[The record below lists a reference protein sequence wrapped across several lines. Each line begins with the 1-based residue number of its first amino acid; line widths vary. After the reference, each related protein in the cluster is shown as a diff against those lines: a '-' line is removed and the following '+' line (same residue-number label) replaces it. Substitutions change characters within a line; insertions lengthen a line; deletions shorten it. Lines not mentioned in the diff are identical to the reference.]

1 MRPAPSVECL
11 REAQHLTSQ
20 IDTINGRAI
29 ELENLI
35 RYIQAWVEVFRADS
49 DFATGRVEEIKRS
62 IASCE
67 SLVDRARSNTL
78 TVSDPIS
85 SPVIPLISATSNVSG
100 SAADPS
106 VAVRLNDLVSGLQA
120 ATREVINICEERQ
133 SETHEILVKSETLY
147 RSEKSNLEQW
157 EFLKNDLIRKESAF
171 LAFSAIISGAA
182 ADYRCTISK
191 LEERIG
197 VLLSAATASI

>member
-1 MRPAPSVECL
+1 MRPAPSVDCL
-11 REAQHLTSQ
+11 SEAHHLTSQ
-20 IDTINGRAI
+20 IDIINGRAI

-35 RYIQAWVEVFRADS
+35 RYIQAWVEVFRADI
-49 DFATGRVEEIKRS
+49 DFAAGRVEEIKRS

-67 SLVDRARSNTL
+67 SLVDRARLNTL
-78 TVSDPIS
+78 TVSDPIP

-106 VAVRLNDLVSGLQA
+106 VAVRLNELVSGLQA

>member
-1 MRPAPSVECL
+1 MRPAPSVDCL
-11 REAQHLTSQ
+11 REAHHLTSQ
-20 IDTINGRAI
+20 IDIINGRAI

-35 RYIQAWVEVFRADS
+35 RYIQAWVEVFRADI
-49 DFATGRVEEIKRS
+49 DFAAGRVEEIKRS

-67 SLVDRARSNTL
+67 SLVDRARLNTL
-78 TVSDPIS
+78 TVSDPIP

-106 VAVRLNDLVSGLQA
+106 VAMRLNNLVSGLQA
-120 ATREVINICEERQ
+120 ATREVTNICEERQ

-157 EFLKNDLIRKESAF
+157 EFLMNDLIRKESAF
-171 LAFSAIISGAA
+171 SAFSAIISGAA

>member
-1 MRPAPSVECL
+1 M
-11 REAQHLTSQ
+11 
-20 IDTINGRAI
+20 
-29 ELENLI
+29 
-35 RYIQAWVEVFRADS
+35 
-49 DFATGRVEEIKRS
+49 FAAGRVEEIKRS

-67 SLVDRARSNTL
+67 SLVDRARLNTL
-78 TVSDPIS
+78 TVSDPIP

-106 VAVRLNDLVSGLQA
+106 VAMRLNNLVSGLQA
-120 ATREVINICEERQ
+120 ATREVTNICEERQ
-133 SETHEILVKSETLY
+133 SESHEILVKSETLY
-147 RSEKSNLEQW
+147 RSEKFNLEQW

-197 VLLSAATASI
+197 VLLSAATAS

>member
-1 MRPAPSVECL
+1 M
-11 REAQHLTSQ
+11 
-20 IDTINGRAI
+20 
-29 ELENLI
+29 
-35 RYIQAWVEVFRADS
+35 
-49 DFATGRVEEIKRS
+49 
-62 IASCE
+62 
-67 SLVDRARSNTL
+67 
-78 TVSDPIS
+78 
-85 SPVIPLISATSNVSG
+85 IPLISATSNVSG

-106 VAVRLNDLVSGLQA
+106 VAVRLNELVSGLQA

-191 LEERIG
+191 FRRADRCLVIRCYRILVSLG
-197 VLLSAATASI
+197 

>member
-1 MRPAPSVECL
+1 MRPAPSVDCL
-11 REAQHLTSQ
+11 SEANHLTTQ
-20 IDTINGRAI
+20 IDIINGRAT

-35 RYIQAWVEVFRADS
+35 RYIQAWVEVFRADIV
-49 DFATGRVEEIKRS
+49 FADGRVEEIKRS
-62 IASCE
+62 IASCK
-67 SLVDRARSNTL
+67 SLVDRARINTL
-78 TVSDPIS
+78 TISDPNS
-85 SPVIPLISATSNVSG
+85 SLVLPLVSETANVSG
-100 SAADPS
+100 EAADPS
-106 VAVRLNDLVSGLQA
+106 VAMRLDSLVSGLQA

-133 SETHEILVKSETLY
+133 SETLEILVKSETLY

-182 ADYRCTISK
+182 ADYRCTVSK

-197 VLLSAATASI
+197 ALLTAATASI

>member
-1 MRPAPSVECL
+1 M
-11 REAQHLTSQ
+11 
-20 IDTINGRAI
+20 
-29 ELENLI
+29 I
-35 RYIQAWVEVFRADS
+35 RFLLQWF
-49 DFATGRVEEIKRS
+49 
-62 IASCE
+62 
-67 SLVDRARSNTL
+67 
-78 TVSDPIS
+78 
-85 SPVIPLISATSNVSG
+85 PLISATSNVSG

-106 VAVRLNDLVSGLQA
+106 VAVRLNELVSGLQA
-120 ATREVINICEERQ
+120 ATREVINICEEPQ

-157 EFLKNDLIRKESAF
+157 EFLMNDLIRKESAF
-171 LAFSAIISGAA
+171 SAFSAIISGAA

>member
-1 MRPAPSVECL
+1 M
-11 REAQHLTSQ
+11 
-20 IDTINGRAI
+20 
-29 ELENLI
+29 
-35 RYIQAWVEVFRADS
+35 
-49 DFATGRVEEIKRS
+49 
-62 IASCE
+62 
-67 SLVDRARSNTL
+67 
-78 TVSDPIS
+78 
-85 SPVIPLISATSNVSG
+85 IPLISATSNVSG

-106 VAVRLNDLVSGLQA
+106 VAVRLNELVSGLQA

-133 SETHEILVKSETLY
+133 SETLEIFVKSETLY

-157 EFLKNDLIRKESAF
+157 EFLMNDLIRKESAF
-171 LAFSAIISGAA
+171 SAFSAIISGAA